1 MLFRSKPRR
10 AQPTMKFIDDYC
22 EAYRDLFPEVRTFE
36 YFKYLHL
43 GLISDIKRKTL
54 PAIAK
59 VVGLENAEGL
69 DHFMSRDNFISA
81 KCLNYNKNR

>member
-1 MLFRSKPRR
+1 MVKPRQ
-10 AQPTMKFIDDYC
+10 AKETVKFIDQYC
-22 EAYRDLFPEVRTFE
+22 ESYRDIFPEVRTFE

-43 GLISDIKRKTL
+43 GIISEIKRKTL

-69 DHFMSRDNFISA
+69 DNFLTESPWSVE
-81 KCLNYNKNR
+81 

>member
-1 MLFRSKPRR
+1 MVTPRP
-10 AQPTMKFIDDYC
+10 AQPTVKFIDDYC
-22 EAYRDLFPEVRTFE
+22 EADQDLFPEVRTFE

-59 VVGLENAEGL
+59 VVG
-69 DHFMSRDNFISA
+69 
-81 KCLNYNKNR
+81 